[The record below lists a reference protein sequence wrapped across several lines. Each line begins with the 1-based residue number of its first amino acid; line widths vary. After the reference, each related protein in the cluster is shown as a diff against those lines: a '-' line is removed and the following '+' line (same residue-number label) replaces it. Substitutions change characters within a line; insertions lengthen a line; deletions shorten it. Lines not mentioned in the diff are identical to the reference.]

1 MKISVITVNFNNRE
15 GLARTLESSVSLRAP
30 SGGEKEIIIIDG
42 GSTDG
47 SVEEIQKVEKEIAY
61 WCSER
66 DRGIFHAMNK
76 GIARATGDY
85 CIFMNS
91 GDTFASP
98 DVLEKIFSAAFPQ
111 PPPDVI
117 TGATYYC
124 DSSTGTENLEFPP
137 QKISL
142 GYFFFGNNS
151 LQHQSSFIRTK
162 RLFEFPYDET
172 LKITSDF
179 KFWLQCLILNDGN
192 YVSTDVPVAKF
203 DTSGIS
209 SRPEIQKVIDT
220 EIRRTYADLNLS
232 KIITDYEQLRNL
244 KWKLFKRVIAKKL
257 KETFRVSIN
266 FR

>member
-1 MKISVITVNFNNRE
+1 MKISVITVNFNNRN
-15 GLARTLESSVSLRAP
+15 GLAHTLESSVSLRAP
-30 SGGEKEIIIIDG
+30 AGGEKEIIIIDG

-47 SVEEIQKVEKEIAY
+47 SVEEIRKHENEIAY

-66 DRGIFHAMNK
+66 DHGIFHAMNK
-76 GIARATGDY
+76 GVARATGDY

-91 GDTFASP
+91 GDTFATP
-98 DVLEKIFSAAFPQ
+98 DVLEKIFSVTFPQ
-111 PPPDVI
+111 PQPDVI

-124 DSSTGTENLEFPP
+124 DPSAGTENLELPP

-151 LQHQSSFIRTK
+151 LQHQSSFIKTS
-162 RLFEFPYDET
+162 RLCEFPYDEN

-209 SRPEIQKVIDT
+209 SRPETQKVIEA
-220 EIRRTYADLNLS
+220 EIRKTYTDLNLS

-244 KWKLFKRVIAKKL
+244 KWKLFKRVLAKKL